1 MSNSKFRTGIFM
13 MLCVIAVLCITF
25 LGKVNSNTLGF
36 NSSDSSNDM
45 SFSNV
50 FQLSNGDKL
59 AIGNASYD
67 ANMISIRFDSKGN
80 VLWER
85 AFGVYE
91 SNSSMTDVKVTE
103 NSDGSINIKGT
114 FSNTPENI
122 DNTVCVELTLS
133 SDGKLLRTDMVSVN

>member
-1 MSNSKFRTGIFM
+1 MLNSKYRTGISI
-13 MLCVIAVLCITF
+13 MLCVIAVFCITF
-25 LGKVNSNTLGF
+25 LGKVKSNTLGS
-36 NSSDSSNDM
+36 NSSGILNDM

-50 FQLSNGDKL
+50 FELSNGDKL
-59 AIGNASYD
+59 AIGNAPYD

-91 SNSSMTDVKVTE
+91 SNSSMTNVKVTE
-103 NSDGSINIKGT
+103 NTDGSINIKGT
-114 FSNTPENI
+114 FSNIPENI

-133 SDGKLLRTDMVSVN
+133 ADGKLLRTDMVSAN